1 MKGMGDFEGAFEM
14 PSSTLERHLPQLG
27 QVTR

>member
-1 MKGMGDFEGAFEM
+1 MNGAGDFEGAFEM
-14 PSSTLERHLPQLG
+14 PSSMLEKHLPQLG